1 MRGFLPKVN
10 VMACEY
16 SHDSHAEE
24 AKYGWGKLDKLNSG
38 AVTAKTGQKHN
49 NKKKNLIGS

>member
-24 AKYGWGKLDKLNSG
+24 AKYGWGKLDELNSG